1 MYQIINGDSLEI
13 LRELSPNS
21 IDSLVTDPPS
31 GISFMGK
38 DWDGGKGGRDQW
50 IAWLQA
56 IMVECMRVLKP
67 GGHGLVWA
75 LPRTAHWTGM
85 ALELAGFEIRDS
97 IHHIFGTGFP
107 KSLNVSKQID
117 KLAGVERPV
126 VGSYDVPDITGD
138 AYCVT
143 NDKQAT
149 GHYKKRVQNITTAAT
164 DDAKK
169 WDGFGSA
176 LKPGHEVWWLVR
188 KPLEEKGIARQV
200 LATGTGAL
208 NIDGGRVGDEV
219 RHNPSCHNDGTT
231 ATPIMVAGG
240 ETEGR
245 ITKGRFP
252 PNILFTHNHDCTEVC
267 SEGCPVAELGAQSG
281 VKNAKSSMRG
291 TSSHKNCY
299 GIYTTPDSIRGHTDK
314 GTASRFF
321 PIFRYQAKPSTRE
334 RNAGITTDEK
344 QKVFNGQSDHSASK
358 APGSLEEC
366 FTPKPARNHHP
377 TVKSIELM
385 RWLVRLVT
393 PPNGIVLDPFCGSG
407 STGCAAIIEGFDF
420 VGIELSEE
428 YRDLALQR
436 IEYWA
441 SLDDPAAVLAGVLKD
456 APTEDDQ
463 LPGQGRLF

>member
-1 MYQIINGDSLEI
+1 M
-13 LRELSPNS
+13 NS
-21 IDSLVTDPPS
+21 STCGL
-31 GISFMGK
+31 K
-38 DWDGGKGGRDQW
+38 D
-50 IAWLQA
+50 
-56 IMVECMRVLKP
+56 
-67 GGHGLVWA
+67 
-75 LPRTAHWTGM
+75 
-85 ALELAGFEIRDS
+85 
-97 IHHIFGTGFP
+97 
-107 KSLNVSKQID
+107 
-117 KLAGVERPV
+117 
-126 VGSYDVPDITGD
+126 
-138 AYCVT
+138 
-143 NDKQAT
+143 
-149 GHYKKRVQNITTAAT
+149 
-164 DDAKK
+164 
-169 WDGFGSA
+169 
-176 LKPGHEVWWLVR
+176 
-188 KPLEEKGIARQV
+188 
-200 LATGTGAL
+200 
-208 NIDGGRVGDEV
+208 
-219 RHNPSCHNDGTT
+219 
-231 ATPIMVAGG
+231 G
-240 ETEGR
+240 EPTMH
-245 ITKGRFP
+245 KGRFP
-252 PNILFTHNHDCTEVC
+252 PNVLFTHNHDCTEVC

-281 VKNAKSSMRG
+281 VKKSTASGYNNDASVTTNPTRI
-291 TSSHKNCY
+291 TKNIKS
-299 GIYTTPDSIRGHTDK
+299 GIHFSDK

-358 APGSLEEC
+358 APGSLEER